1 MAIAFTK
8 GDSVKTTRTITKA
21 AVGHKGNSMKGLPG
35 FIKTGQDASSGG
47 LKNSSGIG
55 PHKPGPIGSKGG
67 GSVKSHFTAA
77 KSRGSADKSYRATST
92 GAAGKISGGKLESM
106 RGRAKFS
113 GEK

>member
-35 FIKTGQDASSGG
+35 FIKTGQDTSSGG
-47 LKNSSGIG
+47 LTNSSGVG
-55 PHKPGPIGSKGG
+55 PKKPGPIGQKGG
-67 GSVKSHFTAA
+67 GSVKQHFTAA
-77 KSRGSADKSYRATST
+77 KSRGSSDKSYRATST
-92 GAAGKISGGKLESM
+92 GPAGKISGGKMEAM
-106 RGRAKFS
+106 RGRARFS